1 METGMTD
8 TWLDRLRVE
17 HEELYCRKRKL
28 QDFINGQYGTPT
40 VTPYALSLLMAQ
52 VKLMRAYEEILFERI
67 EEAEAAP

>member
-1 METGMTD
+1 MSD

-17 HEELYCRKRKL
+17 HGELYCRGRKL
-28 QDFINGQYGTPT
+28 QGFINAQYGTPT
-40 VTPYALSLLMAQ
+40 ITPYSLGLLMAQ